1 MTQKMNVSQNRR
13 RTDAFDLDTRNAPI
27 EVIIPEVIP
36 VIAATM
42 SPAGNDATLVLR
54 VTTMLTHAW
63 FDAIAP
69 YHPTAVGVSSRLCR
83 RPVHEANDRHRNIA
97 LLSASVPVL
106 TSLFPARAEQW
117 QQLVSD
123 VLPEEPCGEDAEAVT
138 VGRAAG
144 LAVVADRTADGMNQL
159 GDGAGRRY
167 HVQPYADTTGYAPI
181 NAADELVDPSR
192 WQPLSVADRVGIYRS
207 QRFVT
212 PQMAVTRPYSY
223 PDPAAFDVPAPTDS
237 HWQYNPHAYR
247 TQAEHVLSVSAALD
261 EKQKLI
267 AELFDNKIN
276 GLGFSAL
283 FAAQSRGLDLTDF
296 VHYDFL
302 TNLAAFDAA
311 IAVWH
316 HKRRFDAVRPVTA
329 IGFLFGEECVTAW
342 GGPGAGTVSDL
353 PAVHWRSYLATADH
367 PEYPSA
373 STALCHAHAGTSRRY
388 FGTDELNWTVT
399 VPQGAS
405 TVEPGVTPAQP
416 RSLHF
421 ATWSDLAD
429 ACGSSRVWGG
439 VHFQPAVTAGAEL
452 GREVGEAAWQ
462 FVSAHIAGTAPQPAE
477 PATGL
482 SGTGL
487 SGTGL
492 SGTGLS
498 GTGLSGTGLSGHGTG
513 R

>member
-1 MTQKMNVSQNRR
+1 MNVTQNRQ
-13 RTDAFDLDTRNAPI
+13 RTDAFDLDTHNAPI

-83 RPVHEANDRHRNIA
+83 RPAHEANDRHRNIA
-97 LLSASVPVL
+97 VLTASVPVL
-106 TSLFPARAEQW
+106 TSLFPAYAEQW

-123 VLPEEPCGEDAEAVT
+123 VLPEEPCGADAEAVA
-138 VGRAAG
+138 VGEEAG
-144 LAVVADRTADGMNQL
+144 LAVVADRIADGMNQL

-192 WQPLSVADRVGIYRS
+192 WQPLTVTDRIGIYRS

-223 PDPAAFDVPAPTDS
+223 LDPASFDVPAPTDS
-237 HWQYNPHAYR
+237 HWQYYPQAYR
-247 TQAEHVLSVSAALD
+247 AQAEHVLSVSAGLD
-261 EKQKLI
+261 EEQKLI

-283 FAAQSRGLDLTDF
+283 FAAQSHGLDLTDF
-296 VHYDFL
+296 VQYDFL
-302 TNLAAFDAA
+302 TNMAAFDAA

-329 IGFLFGEECVTAW
+329 IGFLFGDECVTAW
-342 GGPGAGTVSDL
+342 GGPGEGTVSDL
-353 PAVHWRSYLATADH
+353 PAVQWRSYLDTADH

-373 STALCHAHAGTSRRY
+373 STALCHAHAETSRRY

-405 TVEPGVTPAQP
+405 TVEPGVTPAQE
-416 RSLHF
+416 RALHF
-421 ATWSDLAD
+421 ATWTDLAQ
-429 ACGSSRVWGG
+429 ACGASRVWGG
-439 VHFQPAVTAGAEL
+439 VHFQPAVSAGVEL
-452 GREVGEAAWQ
+452 GVAVGEAAWEL
-462 FVSAHIAGTAPQPAE
+462 VNAHIAGTAPEPAG
-477 PATGL
+477 PATGS
-482 SGTGL
+482 SGDGL
-487 SGTGL
+487 SGNGL
-492 SGTGLS
+492 SGNGLS
-498 GTGLSGTGLSGHGTG
+498 GNGLSDNGLSDNGTG